1 MIKYKSQNTFKR
13 KESIICL
20 TIKNVI
26 SMIKKLKEDIK
37 NLKIVVSPIPFMIKK
52 EILLNGYVIQI

>member
-1 MIKYKSQNTFKR
+1 MFNNQKCYIYD
-13 KESIICL
+13 
-20 TIKNVI
+20 
-26 SMIKKLKEDIK
+26 KKLKEDIK